1 MKTLRLLP
9 FLAIFFAYFIVTPLL
24 APVFADNERFAP
36 FSSEGNPED
45 GYYFGSLWPL
55 FHFIV
60 APSFKVYENRDL
72 SRNYE
77 NLQMCSFANAD
88 RRDYECDNADNGCDG
103 GDVDV
108 CHRGDGFDAG
118 SASSVAYT
126 AHSNHGSCKLFKA
139 KKDILE
145 GEIVEGKCE
154 YKKIPEVSGKLRGT
168 DFSADDRSGGNTSTS
183 STPLPPTSS
192 SSDPSNPTANITG
205 TEDGGQLVYHKYQN
219 EAEKYSFQGND
230 NSITWGSHY
239 LGLSRCDLVVKKLM
253 VLTRANQ
260 SKNTVAQT
268 GEWPLGWVDWGYQTL
283 NGKTLIQIY
292 GELPG
297 SMVLAG
303 VKIVDSNDEFFAS
316 NGMIETSYVD
326 AQKSA
331 CDAFDQ
337 AYTKANPDPWTLD
350 FIQSPL
356 YSPSWRMGY
365 ARGSICVWR
374 LCCPGLHCPLI
385 SGPELEGNSRRLY
398 YDISVSQA
406 YGAAIDDLFLSY
418 SREEGLR
425 QFREMSELNPLI
437 RFGTN
442 ASPDAIP
449 PAIAKTLNPE
459 MQGKC
464 QNGNPSAWLGFTTHL
479 DYVNPGDFISPGC
492 PDYTIQAELSKEKGG
507 ALPLTFITKIIRLL
521 WKAGSGGGGGT
532 VDEVEPV
539 KYHLITVP
547 DALGQFLSELEQPVY
562 DSRDTLAQ
570 LEPDNEYNKTLSNI
584 VDATSEL
591 FYGGKPLPVGDAKRR
606 FAYFACDDTMY
617 SSPQATSVEAYAM
630 GTRIGCFDTTTVA
643 EGKCDGQLFGKLIA
657 GSKYESTSTKGSDY
671 FNSSIKARLTPE
683 LMNTYAAAEKETGV
697 PCEILAGIHFVE
709 ADNNPNGSLVS
720 GRAIGTP
727 EPDAG
732 GKIFRSLLETAVFA
746 GAHLNGKVGGSIKDA
761 ETAITALSR
770 YNGGGNSNCQVGYPF
785 PIPYAG
791 CPRAFEGEDDPYPT
805 NFVDNKHNTMYLL
818 YCADHTACVPQVF
831 ARPGSFTVAINVYNS
846 ITKDGYENSDL
857 PPTPSSTPIPSSPSG
872 SGTPGSVFF
881 PRSCGPESLSTA
893 LGCIPYT
900 SRGFITALLS
910 FIVGISG
917 AVALITMLM
926 ATIQI
931 MTAAG
936 DAKKSQAGKE
946 LFTSALS
953 GLLFLIF
960 SVTLLRIIA
969 GDIIKLPG
977 F

>member
-1 MKTLRLLP
+1 MKILRIFS
-9 FLAIFFAYFIVTPLL
+9 FLAIFLVYFVVTPTHSKVS
-24 APVFADNERFAP
+24 AANERFAP
-36 FSSEGNPED
+36 FSTEGNPED

-55 FHFIV
+55 FHFIE
-60 APSFKVYENRDL
+60 APTLKIYENRDL

-77 NLQMCSFANAD
+77 NLQMCGFSGAD

-103 GDVDV
+103 GDVDI
-108 CHRGDGFDAG
+108 CHRGDGYDAG

-126 AHSNHGSCKLFKA
+126 AHSNGGSCKLFKP

-145 GEIVEGKCE
+145 GEIVQGKCE
-154 YKKIPEVSGKLRGT
+154 YKKLPVVTGKLRGT
-168 DFSADDRSGGNTSTS
+168 DFSADDRSDGAPTTQST
-183 STPLPPTSS
+183 TPPTLVEIP
-192 SSDPSNPTANITG
+192 SDSTESVTG
-205 TEDGGQLVYHKYQN
+205 TQEGGQLVYHKYQN

-260 SKNTVAQT
+260 SKNTVAST

-283 NGKTLIQIY
+283 NGKTLIEIY

-297 SMVLAG
+297 SMVMAG

-326 AQKSA
+326 SQKAA
-331 CDAFDQ
+331 CDAFEK
-337 AYTKANPDPWTLD
+337 AYAKENPESWTLD

-365 ARGSICVWR
+365 ARGSICVWK
-374 LCCPGLHCPLI
+374 LCCPGLRCPLE
-385 SGPELEGNSRRLY
+385 SGPGGQLEGNSRRLY

-425 QFREMSELNPLI
+425 QFRELSEKNPLL

-442 ASPDAIP
+442 ASPNAIP
-449 PAIAKTLNPE
+449 EAIGKALYPE
-459 MQGKC
+459 IRGKC
-464 QNGNPSAWLGFTTHL
+464 QDNNPSAWLGFTTHL
-479 DYVNPGDFISPGC
+479 DYVQPGDFLAPGC
-492 PDYTIQAELSKEKGG
+492 PDYIIQADLSKEEAG
-507 ALPLTFITKIIRLL
+507 ALPLTFITNIIKLL
-521 WKAGSGGGGGT
+521 WKGGSGGGDGT
-532 VDEVEPV
+532 VDDVEPV
-539 KYHLITVP
+539 KYHLITIP
-547 DALGQFLSELEQPVY
+547 DALGQYISEIEQPVY

-584 VDATSEL
+584 VDGTSEL

-606 FAYFACDDTMY
+606 FAYFACDDKMY

-630 GTRIGCFDTTTVA
+630 GTRIGCFDTTEVA
-643 EGKCDGQLFGKLIA
+643 EGKCDGQLFAKLIA
-657 GSKYESTSTKGSDY
+657 GSKYETTSTKGSDY

-732 GKIFRSLLETAVFA
+732 GKVFRSLLETAVFA
-746 GAHLNGKVGGSIKDA
+746 GAHLNGKVGGSIGDA

-818 YCADHTACVPQVF
+818 YCADHTACAPQVF

-846 ITKDGYENSDL
+846 ITKGGYENSEL
-857 PPTPSSTPIPSSPSG
+857 PPTPSSTPIPSSPGNSG
-872 SGTPGSVFF
+872 PGGSPFF
-881 PRSCGPESLSTA
+881 PRSCGQGSLSTA

-900 SRGFITALLS
+900 TRGFVTALLS

-917 AVALITMLM
+917 AVALITMLI

-936 DAKKSQAGKE
+936 DAKKSQAGKD